1 MRGRVLFSFVL
12 VTLFF
17 SCDTSMDDVIST
29 EDLLIGKWQLESYT
43 KNGETPN
50 TISSCELLKTLT
62 FSNNELLM
70 DTYVESTGG
79 ISCILEDSQ
88 SSNYY
93 LKENTIKTIY
103 LDLIIDEITV
113 SELYLKIL
121 ITENDE
127 TVTVKEK
134 YTKIN

>member
-1 MRGRVLFSFVL
+1 MRGVLFSFFL
-12 VTLFF
+12 VALFF
-17 SCDTSMDDVIST
+17 SCDTSMNDVIST

-43 KNGETPN
+43 ENEETPN

-62 FSNNELLM
+62 FSNNELSI
-70 DTYVESTGG
+70 DTYVESFGG
-79 ISCILEDSQ
+79 ISCVLKDFQ

-93 LKENTIKTIY
+93 LKENTIKTSY
-103 LDLIIDEITV
+103 LDLTIDKITV

-127 TVTVKEK
+127 TVTLKEK

>member
-1 MRGRVLFSFVL
+1 MRGVLFSFFL

-17 SCDTSMDDVIST
+17 SCDTSMNDVIST

-43 KNGETPN
+43 ENEETPN

-62 FSNNELLM
+62 FSNNELLI
-70 DTYVESTGG
+70 DTYVESFGG
-79 ISCILEDSQ
+79 ISCILKDSQ

-93 LKENTIKTIY
+93 LKENTIKTSY
-103 LDLIIDEITV
+103 LDLIIDKITV

-127 TVTVKEK
+127 TVTLKEK

>member
-1 MRGRVLFSFVL
+1 MRVLFSFFL

-17 SCDTSMDDVIST
+17 SCDTSMNDVIST

-43 KNGETPN
+43 ENEETPN

-62 FSNNELLM
+62 FSNNELLI
-70 DTYVESTGG
+70 DTYVESFGG
-79 ISCILEDSQ
+79 ISCILKDSQ

-93 LKENTIKTIY
+93 LKENTIKTSY
-103 LDLIIDEITV
+103 LDLIIDKITV

-127 TVTVKEK
+127 TVTLKEK

>member
-1 MRGRVLFSFVL
+1 MRVLFSFFL

-17 SCDTSMDDVIST
+17 SCDTSMNDVIST

-43 KNGETPN
+43 ENEETPN

-62 FSNNELLM
+62 FSNNELSI
-70 DTYVESTGG
+70 DTYVESFGG
-79 ISCILEDSQ
+79 ISCVLKDSQ

-93 LKENTIKTIY
+93 LKENTIKTSY
-103 LDLIIDEITV
+103 LGLTIDKITV

-127 TVTVKEK
+127 TVTLKEK